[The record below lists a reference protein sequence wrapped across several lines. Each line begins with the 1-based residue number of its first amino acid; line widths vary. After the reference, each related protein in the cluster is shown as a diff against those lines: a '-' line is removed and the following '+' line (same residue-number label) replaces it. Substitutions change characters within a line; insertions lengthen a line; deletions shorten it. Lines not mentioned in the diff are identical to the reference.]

1 MLTRKVFPGYVL
13 VEMLMTDDSWYVVR
27 NTPGV
32 TGFVGSAGA
41 GSKPTALMPDEVDL
55 AYMGDAVLDMYVR
68 YQLIAEG
75 KVRPHQLHK
84 EATSYVSAKAQA
96 MMVRSLLDEGF
107 LTAQEVAVVK
117 RGRNAKSGS
126 VPKNTEHRK
135 ISLDE

>member
-1 MLTRKVFPGYVL
+1 MGQ
-13 VEMLMTDDSWYVVR
+13 MLMTDDSWYVVR